1 MRRGARRSL
10 VRVFSLTSRFY
21 PLPGGINVMNPTSR
35 PPSGP
40 EDGPPAVGPR
50 RRRGSNR
57 PGHVGH
63 AALREWGVVAG
74 LGGGAMGVIEE
85 LNRRSEG
92 ALPGLIGLEIVGA
105 GEGDISSRLELR
117 EELLAPNGYL
127 HAATVVALADTSCGY
142 GTFVSLPEGATGFT
156 TIELKSN
163 FIGTAREGELGCGG
177 RGRRGGGD
185 R

>member
-1 MRRGARRSL
+1 MGYRCG
-10 VRVFSLTSRFY
+10 
-21 PLPGGINVMNPTSR
+21 
-35 PPSGP
+35 
-40 EDGPPAVGPR
+40 
-50 RRRGSNR
+50 
-57 PGHVGH
+57 
-63 AALREWGVVAG
+63 LRWEAG
-74 LGGGAMGVIEE
+74 LLLDE

-105 GEGDISSRLELR
+105 EEGSISSRLELR

-163 FIGTAREGELGCGG
+163 FLGTARQGAVNCEARLVHGG
-177 RGRRGGGD
+177 RNTQVWDATVTGGEKTIALF
-185 R
+185 RCTQMILYPR